1 MTTFTLW
8 IEHYQQSEKR
18 GNVFHMPVGI
28 TEENIHVKTA
38 DGEYFMSM
46 DDVVK
51 YIIEKGELNEEV

>member
-1 MTTFTLW
+1 
-8 IEHYQQSEKR
+8 
-18 GNVFHMPVGI
+18 MPVGI